1 MNIKTIFFDFDG
13 VLAESVQI
21 KTEAFQKMYLK
32 YGEEFSLK
40 VREHHVKNGG
50 VSRYEKFKIYNGE
63 WLDQEVDAQKIE
75 ELANE
80 FSSLVVDGVIHSE
93 AVKGANDFL
102 NDPKSSNYKMYI
114 ITGTPTKEI
123 RRILKGRS
131 MEHYFEASYG
141 SPEKKDYWV
150 KKIIQEENLDPN
162 NCIFIGDAM
171 ADYKVALANN
181 VEFILRETEDSKD
194 LFSDFKGYRMNDLTS
209 LKEVIQKIEN
219 SKV

>member
-114 ITGTPTKEI
+114 
-123 RRILKGRS
+123 
-131 MEHYFEASYG
+131 
-141 SPEKKDYWV
+141 
-150 KKIIQEENLDPN
+150 
-162 NCIFIGDAM
+162 
-171 ADYKVALANN
+171 
-181 VEFILRETEDSKD
+181 
-194 LFSDFKGYRMNDLTS
+194 FSQFNWNFLP
-209 LKEVIQKIEN
+209 
-219 SKV
+219 